1 MRQKFFESISSIF
14 LKAPVLLVAL
24 LFQLQFQS
32 QGALAQGSKPQ
43 LLQPEAPQYAPVS
56 DIAPNQPNQGGQS
69 YQTQEPFPPPNYQN
83 QAPPPPQYQQYQ
95 NQPPPQQY
103 PNQAPPQYQQYQNQ
117 SQFQAPP
124 QFQQQPPVYRDQYSG
139 NNYPP
144 PQQYA
149 GQAQSQYYPPVYQN
163 QTPNFPQAQSGL
175 TLNVTLQTAIST
187 QVAHQG
193 DFVQGVI
200 NQNINLGNGGF
211 IPAGTMV
218 QGTVT
223 DSIAGRRLSRSGL
236 LSISFNSIRLPNGQ
250 TIPITAHLVGDL
262 GKYSNKG
269 QGSNDVFRG
278 EGWGTK
284 AGQTLIRG
292 GAGAGLGAAL
302 GTGVGAIA
310 GGGRGAGMGAWSGAA
325 IGGGIG
331 LADMLLRKG
340 KDVLIPA
347 GTSIQIQLDAPVG
360 IPGQNV

>member
-1 MRQKFFESISSIF
+1 MRQNFLDKLIF
-14 LKAPVLLVAL
+14 KTLAVSLVLFLPA
-24 LFQLQFQS
+24 QF
-32 QGALAQGSKPQ
+32 ALAQASKSQ

-56 DIAPNQPNQGGQS
+56 DIAPNNQAAPS
-69 YQTQEPFPPPNYQN
+69 NPYQQQFPPPQFQN
-83 QAPPPPQYQQYQ
+83 QPPPQYQQYS
-95 NQPPPQQY
+95 NQGQGQAQF
-103 PNQAPPQYQQYQNQ
+103 QAPPQYQQYPNQ
-117 SQFQAPP
+117 GQG
-124 QFQQQPPVYRDQYSG
+124 QFQQPPPVYRDQYSG
-139 NNYPP
+139 NNFVP
-144 PQQYA
+144 PQQQYS
-149 GQAQSQYYPPVYQN
+149 GGAQSQYYPPAY

-175 TLNVTLQTAIST
+175 TLPVTLQTAIST

-236 LSISFNSIRLPNGQ
+236 LSISFNSIRLPSGQ
-250 TIPITAHLVGDL
+250 TVPITAHLVGDL
-262 GKYSNKG
+262 GKYTNKG
-269 QGSNDVFRG
+269 SGSNDVYRG

>member
-1 MRQKFFESISSIF
+1 MRQNFLDKHSRFF
-14 LKAPVLLVAL
+14 LLAL
-24 LFQLQFQS
+24 LLTQV
-32 QGALAQGSKPQ
+32 APTLAQANKSQ

-56 DIAPNQPNQGGQS
+56 DIAPNNQPAPQPQS
-69 YQTQEPFPPPNYQN
+69 Q
-83 QAPPPPQYQQYQ
+83 PQYQNNFQPQPQYQ
-95 NQPPPQQY
+95 AQQPYQQQPY
-103 PNQAPPQYQQYQNQ
+103 QSAPPQYQQQPYQGQ
-117 SQFQAPP
+117 P
-124 QFQQQPPVYRDQYSG
+124 QYQQQPYANQAPVYREQYSG
-139 NNYPP
+139 NYMPPPQGQGQYQGGAQTGYYPP
-144 PQQYA
+144 PPMY
-149 GQAQSQYYPPVYQN
+149 
-163 QTPNFPQAQSGL
+163 QTPNMPQAGAGV

-187 QVAHQG
+187 QIARQG
-193 DFVQGVI
+193 DLVQGVI

-218 QGTVT
+218 TGTVT

-236 LSISFNSIRLPNGQ
+236 LSISFNAIRLPSGQ
-250 TIPITAHLVGDL
+250 SIPITAHLVGDL

-269 QGSNDVFRG
+269 SGGNDVYRG
-278 EGWGTK
+278 EGWGAK

-310 GGGRGAGMGAWSGAA
+310 GGGHGAGMGAWSGAA

-331 LADMLLRKG
+331 VADMLLRKG

-360 IPGQNV
+360 VPGGSV

>member
-1 MRQKFFESISSIF
+1 MSQKFIYEFFKTGIYPI
-14 LKAPVLLVAL
+14 LVLLI
-24 LFQLQFQS
+24 FQS
-32 QGALAQGSKPQ
+32 GQIKAMAQGAKP
-43 LLQPEAPQYAPVS
+43 LLMAPETPQYAPVS
-56 DIAPNQPNQGGQS
+56 DIAPNNQ
-69 YQTQEPFPPPNYQN
+69 
-83 QAPPPPQYQQYQ
+83 PPPQYQQPPPQQQQYQ
-95 NQPPPQQY
+95 NQYQSPPQNQAQFQPPPQYQGQ
-103 PNQAPPQYQQYQNQ
+103 NQGQFQAPPQYQQ
-117 SQFQAPP
+117 
-124 QFQQQPPVYRDQYSG
+124 QQQPYRDQYSG
-139 NNYPP
+139 NYFPP
-144 PQQYA
+144 PQQYS
-149 GQAQSQYYPPVYQN
+149 GGAQSQYFPPAYN
-163 QTPNFPQAQSGL
+163 TPNLPQAQAGL
-175 TLNVTLQTAIST
+175 TLPVTLQTAIST

-218 QGTVT
+218 TGTVT

-236 LSISFNSIRLPNGQ
+236 LSISFTSIRLPTGQ
-250 TIPITAHLVGDL
+250 LIPITAHLVGDL

-269 QGSNDVFRG
+269 QGQNDVYRG

-340 KDVLIPA
+340 KDVLIPS
-347 GTSIQIQLDAPVG
+347 GTPIQIQLDAPVG